1 MQTYFA
7 FLFRALCKNLEENKD
22 LFFIFFPCMKE
33 GFAVQWGLI
42 FVLHF
47 FALRKNLKGNRDY
60 FFFFLAW
67 KNVECN
73 MDLFCTNA

>member
-1 MQTYFA
+1 
-7 FLFRALCKNLEENKD
+7 
-22 LFFIFFPCMKE
+22 MKE